1 MNGRRAGELPPLAAI
16 FGCKGTELTGWER
29 DFLRSHNPLGFIL
42 FARNAASPDQV
53 RELVESL
60 REAVG
65 RESAPVLID
74 QEGGRVQRLRPPQW
88 RKLPPAEPFG
98 QLWNRAPE
106 KACRAAWLHGYT
118 IARELSGL
126 GIDVNCLPCL
136 DLRVPGAHDIIGDRS
151 FGADPRQVAQ
161 LGQAV
166 CDGLLAGAVIP
177 VVKHIPG
184 HGRALVDSHESL
196 PRVEASLSELEASD
210 FLPFQ
215 SLAGAP
221 WAMTAHVVYT
231 AADDQEPATTSA
243 RVVQNIIR
251 GKIGFEGLLLSDDIS
266 MKALEGDFASRTEKA
281 LAAGCDVVLHC
292 NAERAE
298 MEAVAA
304 AASPMSEAALQRLEK
319 SLQARGG
326 DGLSFE
332 EALNELGGLLP

>member
-1 MNGRRAGELPPLAAI
+1 MNGQKAGDRPPLAAI
-16 FGCKGTELTGWER
+16 FGCEGTELTAWER
-29 DFLRSHNPLGFIL
+29 NFLRSHNPLGFIL
-42 FARNAASPDQV
+42 FARNVASPSQV
-53 RELVESL
+53 RGLVESL

-65 RESAPVLID
+65 RKSAPVLID
-74 QEGGRVQRLRPPQW
+74 QEGGRVQRLKPPQW

-98 QLWNRAPE
+98 QLWNEAPE

-118 IARELSGL
+118 IAGELTGL

-136 DLRVPGAHDIIGDRS
+136 DMRVPGAHDIIGDRS
-151 FGADPRQVAQ
+151 FGADPRQVTQ

-196 PRVEASLSELEASD
+196 PRVEASLAELEASD
-210 FLPFQ
+210 FRPFQ
-215 SLAGAP
+215 NLAGAP

-231 AADDQEPATTSA
+231 AVDDQEPATTSP
-243 RVVQNIIR
+243 RVVQDIIR
-251 GKIGFEGLLLSDDIS
+251 GKIGFDGLLLSDDIS
-266 MKALEGDFASRTEKA
+266 MKALKGDFASRTQKA

-292 NAERAE
+292 NGERAE

-304 AASPMSEAALQRLEK
+304 AASPLSEAALQRLEK
-319 SLQARGG
+319 SLRDRGG
-326 DGLSFE
+326 DGLPFE
-332 EALNELGGLLP
+332 EALNELGDLLP